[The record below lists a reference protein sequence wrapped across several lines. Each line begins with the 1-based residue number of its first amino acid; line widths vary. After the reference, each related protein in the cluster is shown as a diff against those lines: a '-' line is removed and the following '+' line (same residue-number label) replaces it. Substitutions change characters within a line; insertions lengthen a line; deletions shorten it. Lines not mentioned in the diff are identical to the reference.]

1 MNIVTSGIEKFWW
14 KGIYNMPAMECGSG
28 GTNMACKD
36 AVSKYLFIIQD
47 YIL

>member
-1 MNIVTSGIEKFWW
+1 MSIVTSGIKMLWW
-14 KGIYNMPAMECGSG
+14 KGIYNMPAMECGLG

-36 AVSKYLFIIQD
+36 AVSKYLFIIQS